1 MRQTRLITGV
11 RQALVVVGAVFA
23 GAMPSAGEP

>member
-11 RQALVVVGAVFA
+11 RQVLVVVGAVFA
-23 GAMPSAGEP
+23 GRDAQRR